1 MDPERAFP
9 PPSFPTSL
17 NVFYKTSPKNFK
29 EQEVKPC
36 HHQDTRDFI
45 SRQVL
50 LKRRFPRLDINP
62 ASSSLSP
69 IKGPNYLNS
78 TDEIKNKMRSISPM
92 SKPKTFIPGNQH
104 EAKNISTRKVSIY
117 EGNPYDD
124 PKDLSFKEYQQN
136 VRKRING
143 DFKKAMKGQFLNDT
157 KAYINSFNTFETFNS
172 VYSTKDKYSISLFK

>member
-29 EQEVKPC
+29 EQESKPC

-50 LKRRFPRLDINP
+50 LKRRFPRLDITP

-69 IKGPNYLNS
+69 IKGPSYLNS
-78 TDEIKNKMRSISPM
+78 TDGIKNKMRSISPM
-92 SKPKTFIPGNQH
+92 LKPRTFIPGNH
-104 EAKNISTRKVSIY
+104 NEAKNISTRKASIF

-124 PKDLSFKEYQQN
+124 PKDLTFKEYQQS
-136 VRKRING
+136 VKKRISG
-143 DFKKAMKGQFLNDT
+143 DFKRSMKGQLLNDP
-157 KAYINSFNTFETFNS
+157 KAYLNSLNTFETFYS
-172 VYSTKDKYSISLFK
+172 VYSAKEKHSISLFK